1 MSEYGPA
8 AGSTGTRGARLGGRT
23 AENNRKN
30 NANGQARN
38 AKAACPFIFE
48 HFHKKSPGTSP
59 GHDGAAR
66 LGTLDSPRKNTEQKY
81 KA

>member
-1 MSEYGPA
+1 M
-8 AGSTGTRGARLGGRT
+8 ARLSEAPEHAVPAWVGRT

-48 HFHKKSPGTSP
+48 RFRKKSPGTSP

-66 LGTLDSPRKNTEQKY
+66 LGTLDSHRKNTEQKY

>member
-1 MSEYGPA
+1 M
-8 AGSTGTRGARLGGRT
+8 ARLPEAPEHAVPAWVRRT

-48 HFHKKSPGTSP
+48 RFRKKSPGTSP
-59 GHDGAAR
+59 GHDGSAR
-66 LGTLDSPRKNTEQKY
+66 LGTLDSHRKNTERKY
-81 KA
+81 KS